1 MDTRNCGR
9 DRPCEGMIS
18 SMMRART
25 VTGQG
30 ARGALVAAALF
41 AAASPLAVQADAQG
55 LRGKVVA
62 PAPAAAAP
70 VPQPAAAPALAAA
83 PAPAAPRAMSESVAA
98 IVNDDIISTY
108 DLAQRMRLLIATSG
122 VQPTADT
129 VQQFQ
134 QEALVSLVDEHLQL
148 QELRRVQKDQKISII
163 ATDDEIQE
171 ELTSMAQQNNLKP
184 DGFLAALK
192 NQGIAQD
199 TLYDQIRAQMSWQR
213 WIRGRYGS
221 RLRIGE
227 DQIKATQAR
236 LTAAAAKPQY
246 EISEVFLDAGRLGGM
261 AEATRGATQL
271 VTQLQQGAPFPAVA
285 RQFSAS
291 ATAAAG
297 GDAGWISQGEM
308 PAEVDAVLEQLRP
321 GQLSQP
327 IPTKDGVY
335 IIYLRDKRSGAGQTL
350 VSLKQVAVALP
361 AGASQTDIDAAGAK
375 LVAVR
380 GQIKG
385 CADLE
390 ATAGKTP
397 GVVAGDLGEAEIADL
412 SPEFKDA
419 ATSLQPG
426 QLSQPIRTKVGLHV
440 LAVCGKRAAGAAQVD
455 HDQIENR
462 LTGQQLSM
470 IARRYMRDLRNSAT
484 IETR

>member
-1 MDTRNCGR
+1 
-9 DRPCEGMIS
+9 
-18 SMMRART
+18 MMRARN
-25 VTGQG
+25 VTSRG

-41 AAASPLAVQADAQG
+41 AAASPVAFQAQAQ
-55 LRGKVVA
+55 VA
-62 PAPAAAAP
+62 
-70 VPQPAAAPALAAA
+70 AAA
-83 PAPAAPRAMSESVAA
+83 PAPAVVPPPEPVPVAQRPMSESVAA
-98 IVNDDIISTY
+98 VVNDDIISTY

-129 VQQFQ
+129 MQQFQ

-148 QELRRVQKDQKISII
+148 QELKRVQKDQKISII

-171 ELTSMAQQNNLKP
+171 ELTGMAQQNNLKP
-184 DGFLAALK
+184 AGFLAALK
-192 NQGIAQD
+192 SQGISQD
-199 TLYDQIRAQMSWQR
+199 TLFEQIRAQMSWQR

-236 LTAAAAKPQY
+236 LIAASSKPQY
-246 EISEVFLDAGRLGGM
+246 QISEVFLEAGRLGGM
-261 AEATRGATQL
+261 DQATKGAGQL
-271 VTQLQQGAPFPAVA
+271 VAQIQQGAPFASVA

-308 PAEVDAVLEQLRP
+308 PVEVDTVLDQLRP

-350 VSLKQVAVALP
+350 VSLKQVAVGLP
-361 AGASQTDIDAAGAK
+361 TTATQADIDAASAK
-375 LVAVR
+375 LLAVR
-380 GQIKG
+380 SQIKG
-385 CADLE
+385 CPDVE
-390 ATAGKTP
+390 STAAKTQ

-419 ATSLQPG
+419 ATSLAVG
-426 QLSQPIRTKVGLHV
+426 QLSQPIRTKVGLHI
-440 LAVCGKRAAGAAQVD
+440 LAVCGKRAAGGAQVD
-455 HDQIENR
+455 HDQIESR

-470 IARRYMRDLRNSAT
+470 ISRRYMRDLRNSAT